1 MNSSSNLI
9 KSASQTNLIGISNGS
24 SSFSINKKISKEDY
38 DKNSAKISNSFLG
51 SSSNLMSG
59 GSQTNLI
66 KSYNIVSSNK
76 NINDNSSYYVSA
88 GQNSLTKSNQKFVEN
103 VEYET
108 ITTQVSEN
116 MASQI
121 IAEAKATGTVKKSIG
136 NRF

>member
-1 MNSSSNLI
+1 MLLQFFTI
-9 KSASQTNLIGISNGS
+9 D
-24 SSFSINKKISKEDY
+24 KKISKEDY

-116 MASQI
+116 MANQI

-136 NRF
+136 NRFK